1 MHLAVSSSGRQKKKE
16 NPNTASKIHVIPVT
30 TYSQKKVATAD
41 KDNTAN
47 VHSTQLLRSPG
58 MTQFPVDNAVKLYPI
73 PPGGTMSVEPIS
85 SVPPQI
91 QKQKLHPSTG
101 KKKDQVDQVQFPV
114 QSANTTGHAEAV
126 SPSID
131 VVTTAKLVATCTA
144 AATAA
149 VLASSDVSY
158 HLMWSHPYHT
168 HTTHHTHRQP
178 IPHVSDIS
186 RQQCALIGFS
196 PPCPLTS
203 VPVVR
208 RFVLLFSTA
217 S

>member
-1 MHLAVSSSGRQKKKE
+1 MHLAVSSSRRQTKKE
-16 NPNTASKIHVIPVT
+16 NPNTAPKIRVIPVT

-47 VHSTQLLRSPG
+47 VDSTQLLRSPG

-85 SVPPQI
+85 SVSPQI
-91 QKQKLHPSTG
+91 QKQKLQSSTD
-101 KKKDQVDQVQFPV
+101 KEKDQVDQVQFPV
-114 QSANTTGHAEAV
+114 QPAKTTANAEAV
-126 SPSID
+126 SPSMD
-131 VVTTAKLVATCTA
+131 VITTAKLVATCTA

-168 HTTHHTHRQP
+168 HTTHTDNRFL
-178 IPHVSDIS
+178 IS
-186 RQQCALIGFS
+186 LIS
-196 PPCPLTS
+196 H
-203 VPVVR
+203 
-208 RFVLLFSTA
+208 A
-217 S
+217 SNVH

>member
-1 MHLAVSSSGRQKKKE
+1 MHLAVSSSGRQTKKQ
-16 NPNTASKIHVIPVT
+16 NPNTAPKIRVIPVT

-47 VHSTQLLRSPG
+47 VDSTQLLRSPG
-58 MTQFPVDNAVKLYPI
+58 MTQFPVDNAMKLDPI

-85 SVPPQI
+85 SVPLQI
-91 QKQKLHPSTG
+91 QRQKSLSSTD
-101 KKKDQVDQVQFPV
+101 KKKDQLDHVQFPV
-114 QSANTTGHAEAV
+114 QPANTTGNTEAV
-126 SPSID
+126 PPSID

-168 HTTHHTHRQP
+168 HTTHTDNR
-178 IPHVSDIS
+178 SS
-186 RQQCALIGFS
+186 YL
-196 PPCPLTS
+196 
-203 VPVVR
+203 
-208 RFVLLFSTA
+208 
-217 S
+217 